1 MHYGK
6 PNNDICKYCE
16 ECSSKQCTHG
26 TCDFQ
31 DYGLSDN
38 EGVSSGINE
47 FIQCSVIEF
56 IILIICRHV
65 LKTFIWKK
73 YLDNNCKLLLLLYI

>member
-65 LKTFIWKK
+65 LKTFKWKK